1 MGIPRRQNT
10 PFVADGVRAIELPSA
25 NRARCANAWPFWRP
39 LRASGAHPTAPGK
52 RSLEETFDR
61 IEGHLETILFKLMA
75 HPGTRRVCRFH
86 ISQRQGNMGRSRGGG
101 PSGVRRLLPGQSSH
115 ACGAPRRVARGRYE
129 PAATGGRCRRWAA
142 NSQRPAWP
150 QSCPGVR

>member
-25 NRARCANAWPFWRP
+25 NHARCANAWPFWRP

-61 IEGHLETILFKLMA
+61 IEGPLETILFKLMA
-75 HPGTRRVCRFH
+75 DPGTRRVCRFH

-101 PSGVRRLLPGQSSH
+101 RAESGGYFQDNLP
-115 ACGAPRRVARGRYE
+115 
-129 PAATGGRCRRWAA
+129 
-142 NSQRPAWP
+142 
-150 QSCPGVR
+150 